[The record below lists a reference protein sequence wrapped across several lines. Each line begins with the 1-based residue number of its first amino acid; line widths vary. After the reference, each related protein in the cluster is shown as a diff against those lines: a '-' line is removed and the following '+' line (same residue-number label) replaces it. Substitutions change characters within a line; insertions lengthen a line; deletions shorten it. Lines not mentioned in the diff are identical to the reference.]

1 MCAVGMRDSLVFM
14 AMAARG
20 GRGSRQAYH
29 CGAPAARP
37 ARAGRWSA
45 ARSAVAGGG
54 GPPRARRALVV
65 LEGYGHYEV
74 YVDPAFAE
82 VMDETVAWFREHLP
96 PR

>member
-29 CGAPAARP
+29 CGAPAVP
-37 ARAGRWSA
+37 AA
-45 ARSAVAGGG
+45 
-54 GPPRARRALVV
+54 PHRARRALVV
-65 LEGYGHYEV
+65 LEGYGHHEV
-74 YVDPAFAE
+74 YADPAFTE